1 MSEANESA
9 YLMPKEVAE
18 LLHVSP
24 QTVARWAMQ
33 QKLPYMRTLG
43 GHRRFPA
50 EQIAQLVER
59 LEAAG
64 GSIDIAELLEGLT

>member
-1 MSEANESA
+1 MSEASGSG

-50 EQIAQLVER
+50 DQIGQLVQR

-64 GSIDIAELLEGLT
+64 GSIDIAQLLETLN

>member
-33 QKLPYMRTLG
+33 QKLPFMRTLG

-50 EQIAQLVER
+50 VQINELVDR
-59 LEAAG
+59 LEEAG
-64 GSIDIAELLEGLT
+64 GTVDISELLEGLG

>member
-50 EQIAQLVER
+50 EQIGQLVER

-64 GSIDIAELLEGLT
+64 GSIDITELLEGLG